1 MQINGS
7 ELMSGKAGQSSI
19 YICVCVCVCVSMIQ
33 PVKRLYR
40 LQCRGGNYVA
50 NFYSNQAIFPSIM
63 RQNLSLSLSLSSSSS
78 KLSHTD
84 RETNFSSD
92 HCMIFH
98 AKPTKLKHHFKS
110 NSIYFVLLKNDMH
123 DPTECSEQSLQRTA
137 L

>member
-7 ELMSGKAGQSSI
+7 ELMSGKAGQSNI
-19 YICVCVCVCVSMIQ
+19 YIRACVCVSMIQ

-50 NFYSNQAIFPSIM
+50 NLYSNQAIFPSIM
-63 RQNLSLSLSLSSSSS
+63 RQNLSLSLSLSSSS

-92 HCMIFH
+92 HCVIFH

-110 NSIYFVLLKNDMH
+110 NSIYFVLFNHYMH
-123 DPTECSEQSLQRTA
+123 DPIEYSKQSLQRTT